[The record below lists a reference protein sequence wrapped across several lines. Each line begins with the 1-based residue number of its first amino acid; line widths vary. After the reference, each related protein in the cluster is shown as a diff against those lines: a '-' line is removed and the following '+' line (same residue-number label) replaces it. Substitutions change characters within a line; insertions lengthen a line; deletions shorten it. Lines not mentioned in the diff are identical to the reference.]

1 MTSKMVN
8 LLGGS
13 EQMISMILV
22 ITKARV
28 VSIGNGKF
36 KGFRL
41 YYGKKK
47 KRWVKYRKISSKKWV
62 VEKSG

>member
-1 MTSKMVN
+1 
-8 LLGGS
+8 
-13 EQMISMILV
+13 MISMILV